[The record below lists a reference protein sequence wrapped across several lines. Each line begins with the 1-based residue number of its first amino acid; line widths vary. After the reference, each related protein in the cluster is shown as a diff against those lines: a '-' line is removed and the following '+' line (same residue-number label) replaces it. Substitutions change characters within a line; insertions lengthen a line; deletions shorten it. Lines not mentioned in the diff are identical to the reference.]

1 MQEGIAGKIANFFI
15 NSKLTILLMIGLMII
30 GVYSSFLIPR
40 EEEPQINVPMAD
52 VMIGYPGA
60 SPSEV
65 ENRVIKPLE
74 KVLSNIKGIEHIHSM
89 AMNGKSMIIVQ
100 FYVGEDSERSYVKL
114 YDELMKNENIFPPG
128 VYKPMVKTRAIDDVP
143 MLGITLWSD
152 KVDGFQL
159 RQVAEEL
166 TTEIKKVKDVAIT
179 KEIGGQNRE
188 IKVILDKDK
197 MAENGVDSMGI
208 MQMIQANNGSS
219 QSGSFVA
226 NDKEYLLTTG
236 QFLSSAEDIENLVVG
251 VNANMPVYLRQVA
264 KVEDGAET
272 PINYVSFGY
281 GKANK
286 NFKESSSD
294 YPAVTISVGKVKGAD
309 AMKISEKIL
318 AKIEEARKNIITPDI
333 HVEITRNY
341 GETASHKVGELLMH
355 LGVAI
360 IAVTILV
367 MLAMGW
373 RGGLVVFFSVPLTF
387 ALTLFAYYL
396 LGYTLNR
403 ITLFALVFVVGIVV
417 DDSIIIAEN
426 MHRHFKMKR
435 LPFKQAAIYAIN
447 EVGNPTILATF
458 TVIAA
463 ILPMAFVSGMMGPYM
478 SPMPIG
484 ASIAMML
491 SLFVALTV
499 TPYLGYHLLHEKEEQ
514 EHKAEQGLETS
525 WIYKTYSKLER
536 PFLENSTKRRV
547 MLALTLVLLI
557 GSVAMFFTKSVIVK
571 MLPFDNKNEFQVVI
585 DMPEGTTLERTAVVT
600 KEISQYLT
608 TIPEVVDYQN
618 YIGTSAPITFN
629 GLVRHYDL
637 RGGSNVADIQV
648 NLLHKEHRDIQS
660 HGIAKIVRPEI
671 QKIAKKYGA
680 NVKVIE
686 VPPGPPVLSTLVAE
700 IYGPNYKEQIKVA
713 NQVKNIL
720 EKTTDIVDIDWMVED
735 NQTEYKLEIDKE
747 KAMIN
752 GIAPQQ
758 IVGNLTYLLKEYPI
772 SSLYDENS
780 SDNVGIVL
788 SLEDKDKTSLQDI
801 QNIKIKGSRGNM
813 VPVSDL
819 VKVKQDTLQKT
830 IFRKD
835 QKRVVYVTAD
845 MAGTLESP
853 VYAILGMEKELQ
865 KMKLPKGYKV
875 NELYME
881 QPTNEEDFTV
891 KWDGEWQITLEVF
904 RDLGVAFAV
913 VIVIIYMLIVGWFQ
927 NFKTPMVMMMAIP
940 LSLVGIVFGHWLLG
954 AFFTATSFIGMIAL
968 AGVMVRNSVLL
979 IDFIE
984 IRLEDGVPLKQ
995 AIIEAGAVRTTP
1007 ILLTT
1012 GAVVIGAVIILFDPI
1027 FQGLAIS
1034 LVFGAI
1040 VSTILTLIVVPLI
1053 YYITERKKWE
1063 TEVISNKEASNQD
1076 SNDKI

>member
-1 MQEGIAGKIANFFI
+1 MQEGISGKIANFFI
-15 NSKLTILLMIGLMII
+15 NSKLTILLMVALMVI

-60 SPSEV
+60 TPAEV
-65 ENRVIKPLE
+65 ESRVIKPLE
-74 KVLSNIKGIEHIHSM
+74 KVLSNIKGVEHLHSM
-89 AMNGKSMIIVQ
+89 AMNGQAMIIVQ
-100 FYVGEDSERSYVKL
+100 FYVGEDIERSYVKL
-114 YDELMKNENIFPPG
+114 YDELAKHEHMFPQG
-128 VYKPMVKTRAIDDVP
+128 VFKPMVKTRSIDDVP
-143 MLGITLWSD
+143 MLGLTLWSEKYD
-152 KVDGFQL
+152 DFEIRQL
-159 RQVAEEL
+159 AEEV
-166 TTEIKKVKDVAIT
+166 TSEIEKVKDVAIT
-179 KEIGGQNRE
+179 KEIGGRTRE
-188 IKVILDKDK
+188 LKVVLDKDK
-197 MAENGVDSMGI
+197 MAENKVDALGI

-219 QSGSFVA
+219 QSGSFVQ
-226 NDKEYLLTTG
+226 NDTEYLITTG
-236 QFLSSAEDIENLVVG
+236 KFLSNAEDVENLVVG
-251 VNANMPVYLRQVA
+251 INQNMPVYLKQVA
-264 KVEDGAET
+264 SIQDGPSTARS
-272 PINYVSFGY
+272 YVSFGY
-281 GKANK
+281 GKANEK
-286 NFKESSSD
+286 FANKPSE

-309 AMKISEKIL
+309 AMKISDKI
-318 AKIEEARKNIITPDI
+318 IERVEQLKTNLIPDDV
-333 HVEITRNY
+333 HVEVTRNY
-341 GETASHKVGELLMH
+341 GETASHKVGELLLH

-360 IAVTILV
+360 LAVTILV

-387 ALTLFAYYL
+387 ALTLFSYYL

-484 ASIAMML
+484 ASIAMIL

-499 TPYLGYHLLHEKEEQ
+499 TPYLGYHLLREKEEQ
-514 EHKAEQGLETS
+514 EHKEEQGLETS
-525 WIYKTYSKLER
+525 RIYRIYNKLER
-536 PFLENSTKRRV
+536 PFLNSSKKRMV
-547 MLALTLVLLI
+547 MLGITTVLLI
-557 GSVAMFFTKSVIVK
+557 GSVLMFFTKSVAVK

-585 DMPEGTTLERTAVVT
+585 DMPEGTTLERTAAVT
-600 KEISQYLT
+600 KEIAQYLST
-608 TIPEVVDYQN
+608 VPEVVDYQN
-618 YIGTSAPITFN
+618 YIGASAPITFN

-637 RGGSNVADIQV
+637 RGGSNMADIQV
-648 NLLHKEHRDIQS
+648 NLLHKEDRDLQS
-660 HGIAKIVRPEI
+660 HDIAKIVRPEV

-680 NVKVIE
+680 NVKIIE

-700 IYGPNYKEQIKVA
+700 IYGPDYAEQIKVA
-713 NQVKNIL
+713 KQVKTIL
-720 EKTTDIVDIDWMVED
+720 ENTTDIVDIDWMVED
-735 NQTEYKLEIDKE
+735 AQTEYKLEVDKE
-747 KAMIN
+747 KAMLN

-758 IVGNLTYLLKEYPI
+758 VVGNLTYLLREMPV
-772 SSLYDENS
+772 SNLYDERSN
-780 SDNVGIVL
+780 NPVGIVL
-788 SLEDKDKTSLQDI
+788 SLDDQDKTSLQDI
-801 QNIKIKGSRGNM
+801 QNLKIKGAQGNV

-819 VKVKQDTLQKT
+819 VKVKESTLQNT
-830 IFRKD
+830 IYRKD

-845 MAGTLESP
+845 MAGDLESP
-853 VYAILGMEKELQ
+853 VYAILGMEEKLQ
-865 KMKLPKGYKV
+865 KMNLPKGYSV

-881 QPTNEEDFTV
+881 QPSDESNFTV

-904 RDLGVAFAV
+904 RDLGVAFLV
-913 VIVIIYMLIVGWFQ
+913 VILVIYMLIVGWFQ
-927 NFKTPMVMMMAIP
+927 NFKTPIVMMLAIP
-940 LSLVGIVFGHWLLG
+940 LSLVGIVLGHWLLG

-984 IRLEDGVPLKQ
+984 IRLNDGIELKQ

-1012 GAVVIGAVIILFDPI
+1012 GAVVIGASIILFDPI

-1034 LVFGAI
+1034 LVAGAI
-1040 VSTILTLIVVPLI
+1040 VSTLLTLIVVPLI

-1063 TEVISNKEASNQD
+1063 KNSD
-1076 SNDKI
+1076 

>member
-1 MQEGIAGKIANFFI
+1 MQEGISGKIAHFFI
-15 NSKLTILLMIGLMII
+15 NSKLTILLMIALMVI

-52 VMIGYPGA
+52 VMVGYPGA
-60 SPSEV
+60 NPAEV
-65 ENRVIKPLE
+65 ENRVVKPLE
-74 KVLSNIKGIEHIHSM
+74 KIISNIKGVEHIHSM
-89 AMNGKSMIIVQ
+89 AMNGQAVMVVQ
-100 FYVGEDSERSYVKL
+100 FYVGEDTERSYVKL
-114 YDELMKNENIFPPG
+114 YDELMKHENMFPEG
-128 VYKPMVKTRAIDDVP
+128 VYKPIVKTRSIDDVP
-143 MLGITLWSD
+143 MLGLTLWSENYD
-152 KVDGFQL
+152 DYQL
-159 RQVAEEL
+159 RQIAEEL
-166 TTEIKKVKDVAIT
+166 TSEIEKVKDVSIT
-179 KEIGGQNRE
+179 KVIGGRNRE
-188 IKVILDKDK
+188 LKVVLDKDK
-197 MAENGVDSMGI
+197 MAGNGVDALGI
-208 MQMIQANNGSS
+208 MQMIKANNSSS
-219 QSGSFVA
+219 QSGSFVN
-226 NDKEYLLTTG
+226 NDTEYLITTG
-236 QFLSSAEDIENLVVG
+236 RFLETAEDVENLVVG
-251 VNANMPVYLRQVA
+251 VNENMPVYLKQVA
-264 KVEDGAET
+264 TIQDG
-272 PINYVSFGY
+272 PSSPKNYVSFGY
-281 GKANK
+281 GKANQS
-286 NFKESSSD
+286 FKDYKSD
-294 YPAVTISVGKVKGAD
+294 YPAVTISVSKIKGAD

-318 AKIEEARKNIITPDI
+318 QHIDRLKATLIPSDVHID
-333 HVEITRNY
+333 VTRNY
-341 GETASHKVGELLMH
+341 GETASDKVGELLLH

-360 IAVTILV
+360 LAVTILV

-387 ALTLFAYYL
+387 ALTLFAYYM

-484 ASIAMML
+484 ASIAMIL

-499 TPYLGYHLLHEKEEQ
+499 TPYLGYHLLQEKDAQAHKEE
-514 EHKAEQGLETS
+514 EGLETS
-525 WIYKTYSKLER
+525 KIYKIYKKIEQ
-536 PFLENSTKRRV
+536 PFLNNSKKRNV
-547 MLALTLVLLI
+547 LFIITLVLLF
-557 GSVAMFFTKSVIVK
+557 GSVLMFFTKSVAVK

-608 TIPEVVDYQN
+608 TIPEITDYQN
-618 YIGTSAPITFN
+618 YIGASAPITFN

-637 RGGSNVADIQV
+637 RGGSNMADIQV
-648 NLLHKEHRDIQS
+648 NLLHKADRGLQS
-660 HGIAKIVRPEI
+660 HDVAKIVRPNI

-680 NVKVIE
+680 NVKIVE

-700 IYGPNYKEQIKVA
+700 VYGGPDYDAQIKVA
-713 NQVKNIL
+713 DQVKNIL
-720 EKTTDIVDIDWMVED
+720 ENTVDVVDTDWMVEA
-735 NQTEYKLEIDKE
+735 NQVEYKLDVDKE
-747 KAMIN
+747 KAMLH

-758 IVGNLTYLLKEYPI
+758 VVGNLTYLLREFPVAN
-772 SSLYDENS
+772 LYDETSN
-780 SDNVGIVL
+780 DNVGIVL
-788 SLEDKDKTSLQDI
+788 SLDDKDKTSLNDI
-801 QNIKIKGSRGNM
+801 QNLKIKGNNGKLVS
-813 VPVSDL
+813 VSDL
-819 VKVKQDTLQKT
+819 ISVKKKTLEHT
-830 IFRKD
+830 IYRKD
-835 QKRVVYVTAD
+835 QKRVVYVLAD
-845 MAGTLESP
+845 MAGKLESP
-853 VYAILGMEKELQ
+853 VYAILGMNEKLQ
-865 KMKLPKGYKV
+865 KIKLPKGYKI
-875 NELYME
+875 NELYMGS
-881 QPTNEEDFTV
+881 PNEETDFTV

-904 RDLGVAFAV
+904 RDLGTAFLI

-927 NFKTPMVMMMAIP
+927 NFKTPMVMMVAIP
-940 LSLVGIVFGHWLLG
+940 LSLVGIVLGHWLLG

-984 IRLEDGVPLKQ
+984 IRLNDGIPIKQ
-995 AIIEAGAVRTTP
+995 AIIDAGAVRTTP

-1012 GAVVIGAVIILFDPI
+1012 GAVVIGASIILFDPI

-1034 LVFGAI
+1034 LVAGAI

-1063 TEVISNKEASNQD
+1063 KKNVIEENKEDTTEQ
-1076 SNDKI
+1076 

>member
-1 MQEGIAGKIANFFI
+1 MQEGISGKIAHFFI
-15 NSKLTILLMIGLMII
+15 NSKLTILLMMALMII

-52 VMIGYPGA
+52 VMVGYPGA
-60 SPSEV
+60 NPAEV
-65 ENRVIKPLE
+65 ESRVVKPLE
-74 KVLSNIKGIEHIHSM
+74 KILSNIKGVEHVHSM
-89 AMNGKSMIIVQ
+89 AMNGQAMLIVQ
-100 FYVGEDSERSYVKL
+100 FYVGQDVERSYVKL
-114 YDELMKNENIFPPG
+114 YDELAKHEDMFPKG
-128 VYKPMVKTRAIDDVP
+128 VYKPMVKTRSIDDVP
-143 MLGITLWSD
+143 MLGLTLWSETQD
-152 KVDGFQL
+152 DFQL
-159 RQVAEEL
+159 RQIAEEV
-166 TTEIKKVKDVAIT
+166 TSQIEKVKDVAIT
-179 KEIGGQNRE
+179 KEIGGNNRE
-188 IKVILDKDK
+188 LKVILDKDK
-197 MAENGVDSMGI
+197 MAENGVDALGI

-219 QSGSFVA
+219 QSGSFV
-226 NDKEYLLTTG
+226 NDDKEYLVTTG
-236 QFLSSAEDIENLVVG
+236 QFLSNAEDVENLVVG
-251 VNANMPVYLRQVA
+251 VNKNLPVYLKQVA
-264 KVEDGAET
+264 KVQDGPSTARS
-272 PINYVSFGY
+272 YVSFGY
-281 GKANK
+281 GKANEK
-286 NFKESSSD
+286 FKTSKSE
-294 YPAVTISVGKVKGAD
+294 YPAVTISIGKVKGAD
-309 AMKISEKIL
+309 AMKIS
-318 AKIEEARKNIITPDI
+318 AKIIDKVEQLKKNLIPNDV
-333 HVEITRNY
+333 HVEVTRNY
-341 GETASHKVGELLMH
+341 GETASDKVGELLLH
-355 LGVAI
+355 LGIAI
-360 IAVTILV
+360 IAVTFLV

-435 LPFKQAAIYAIN
+435 LPFKQAAIFAIN

-484 ASIAMML
+484 ASIAMLL

-499 TPYLGYHLLHEKEEQ
+499 TPYLGYHLLQEKDEQ
-514 EHKAEQGLETS
+514 QHKESEGMETS
-525 WIYKTYSKLER
+525 WVYKIYSKLES
-536 PFLENSTKRRV
+536 PFLESSSKRRI
-547 MLALTLVLLI
+547 LVAVTVILLF
-557 GSVAMFFTKSVIVK
+557 GSIIMFFTKSVVVK

-585 DMPEGTTLERTAVVT
+585 DMPEGTTLERTAAIT
-600 KEISQYLT
+600 KEVAQYVAKV
-608 TIPEVVDYQN
+608 PEVINYQN

-637 RGGSNVADIQV
+637 RGGSNMADIQV
-648 NLLHKEHRDIQS
+648 NLLHKEDRELQS
-660 HGIAKIVRPEI
+660 HAIAREMRPEI

-680 NVKVIE
+680 NIKIIE

-700 IYGPNYKEQIKVA
+700 IYGPDYKEQIKVA
-713 NQVKNIL
+713 HQVKTIL
-720 EKTTDIVDIDWMVED
+720 ETTTDIVDVDWMVED
-735 NQTEYKLEIDKE
+735 NQTEYKLKIDKE
-747 KAMIN
+747 KAMLN

-758 IVGNLTYLLKEYPI
+758 VVGNLTYLLKEYPV
-772 SSLYDENS
+772 SNLNDENS
-780 SDNVGIVL
+780 NDNVGIVL
-788 SLEDKDKTSLQDI
+788 SLDDKDKTSLQDI
-801 QNIKIKGSRGNM
+801 QNLKIKGSQGNM
-813 VPVSDL
+813 IPVSDL
-819 VKVKQDTLQKT
+819 VKVELDTLQKT
-830 IFRKD
+830 IYRKD

-845 MAGTLESP
+845 MAGALESP
-853 VYAILGMEKELQ
+853 VYAILGMNEKLA
-865 KMKLPKGYKV
+865 KMQLPKGYKV

-881 QPTNEEDFTV
+881 QPTDESDFTV

-904 RDLGVAFAV
+904 RDLGVAFMV

-927 NFKTPMVMMMAIP
+927 NFKTPMVMMLAIP
-940 LSLVGIVFGHWLLG
+940 LSLIGIVFGHWLLN
-954 AFFTATSFIGMIAL
+954 AYFTATSFIGMIAL

-984 IRLEDGVPLKQ
+984 IRLNEGVPLKQ

-1012 GAVVIGAVIILFDPI
+1012 GAVVIGASIILFDPI

-1040 VSTILTLIVVPLI
+1040 VSTILTLLVVPLI

-1063 TEVISNKEASNQD
+1063 NNTPESADENEE
-1076 SNDKI
+1076 